1 MSTYIHIPSKI
12 RVTGVTRVTTCGER
26 PNSLAPTPVTR
37 LRVFSYTRCNA
48 VQTCNAKKSPRLLRA
63 DVRRTL
69 IQRDSR
75 WLRLQNAGRGIGRYT
90 LPETLGDD

>member
-1 MSTYIHIPSKI
+1 MSAYIHIPFKI

-26 PNSLAPTPVTR
+26 PNSLAPPLVTR

-48 VQTCNAKKSPRLLRA
+48 AQTCNAKKSPRLLRA

-69 IQRDSR
+69 IQRDSG
-75 WLRLQNAGRGIGRYT
+75 WLRLQNTGRGIGRYT
-90 LPETLGDD
+90 LLETLGDD